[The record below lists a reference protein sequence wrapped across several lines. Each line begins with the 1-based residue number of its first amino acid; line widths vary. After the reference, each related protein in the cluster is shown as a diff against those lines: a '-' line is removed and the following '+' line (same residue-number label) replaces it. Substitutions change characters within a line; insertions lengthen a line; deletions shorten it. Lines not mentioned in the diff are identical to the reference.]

1 MAELLSP
8 GVFVEEVP
16 SPVTTVTGVSTS
28 TMGIAGYAQRGPSDS
43 AEFVTSFE
51 QFTRVFGSV
60 VRESLMG
67 MSVAAFFANGGR
79 RMYGVRVTPA
89 DAVSADARILNSYDD
104 ELIETGDGVAVL
116 FTKTAA
122 TTLIQADNGLAPI
135 KPGSLTI
142 KYRELG
148 APVLAQATRQRDGV
162 TALIGVALQFDYEGR
177 ILPASLPAAD
187 FNLDAVVRGT
197 VTINVPAAVPFVI
210 AVPVGTG
217 SVVTASTTVGPDTS
231 TVTFDHESGR
241 FSLKTAGAMIPVVA
255 SAITADFTPAS
266 ATRLV
271 TETQVALTDVGNFVG
286 ATVAAGTLT
295 YTTGAYSLTL
305 TVAPHNFAKILVDY
319 TVAAWDINPISAG
332 TWANDVVVRVS
343 GNNDAYDAD
352 TATYSLFDVLVL
364 MLNQASQQL
373 EVMEQYSE
381 ISLTD
386 PNNAAYFP
394 DVLNELSDLVR
405 VTEPGSD
412 QAVNQLSG
420 RPRQIIVAGGDQLA
434 AGQTITATLPGLPIA
449 PRSFLLTYTDSTAVA
464 RTITDDGNGNLVGDI
479 DPIGVN
485 TLGYVTGLLD
495 VKTLFTLRG
504 ATLVNVT
511 YASAPQEVNHDEQ
524 FGDDA
529 KQFTIGT
536 VAFYADGE
544 DGTFDSVNWGRDQFT
559 SPLLIPTN
567 AGIYALSRVDDIL
580 QVILPDFA
588 GDVTITGD
596 LLDYASARASQP
608 SGGDRFVIL
617 TVPMGSDP
625 QEAVDWLR
633 FSLGRSS
640 DYAALYWPW
649 VRVADPLANGRPMTM
664 PPLGHLAGIYA
675 RTDANKNVGKTPAG
689 TVDGQLSFLLG
700 LEYVATQGER
710 DLVYPNKI
718 NPLISSPQTGLAVW
732 GGRTISNR
740 TEWRYINARRLFMF
754 LEKSIYN
761 ETFWAVF
768 ENNNPSLWS
777 KLRTQIGGFLNFLFS
792 AGYFA
797 GSNPSQAF
805 FVICDSSNNLA
816 VTVDQGQVIMD
827 VGVAPNKP
835 AEFVRVRFA
844 QKSIES

>member
-1 MAELLSP
+1 MPELLSP

-51 QFTRVFGSV
+51 QFTRVFGPV

-79 RMYGVRVTPA
+79 RMFGVRVTPA
-89 DAVSADARILNSYDD
+89 DAVAADARIMNEYDD
-104 ELIETGDGVAVL
+104 EQIETGDGVAVL
-116 FTKTAA
+116 FAKTAA
-122 TTLIQADNGLAPI
+122 TTLIRADNGLAPI
-135 KPGSLTI
+135 KPSSVTI

-148 APVLAQATRQRDGV
+148 APVVGQTARDRTNGANLTTLTGQAN
-162 TALIGVALQFDYEGR
+162 YEGR
-177 ILPASLPAAD
+177 INPASIPAAD
-187 FNLDAVVRGT
+187 YNLDALVRGT
-197 VTINVPAAVPFVI
+197 VTISYSAATVTQNIVI
-210 AVPVGTG
+210 PVGTG
-217 SVVTASTTVGPDTS
+217 SVVTGVLTVGPDTA

-241 FSLKTAGAMIPVVA
+241 FSLRTTGALIPVIGDNAV
-255 SAITADFTPAS
+255 AITADFTPATE
-266 ATRLV
+266 TRLATDDGAGLITGV
-271 TETQVALTDVGNFVG
+271 TI
-286 ATVAAGTLT
+286 AAGTIT
-295 YTTGAYSLTL
+295 YTDGAYSITT
-305 TVAPHNFAKILVDY
+305 TVAPHNFAKILIDY
-319 TVAAWDINPISAG
+319 TVAAWDINPISVG
-332 TWANDVVVRVS
+332 TWANDVTVRVS
-343 GNNDAYDAD
+343 GNLDAYDAD

-364 MLNQASQQL
+364 MLNQATQQF
-373 EVMEQYSE
+373 EVLEQYSE
-381 ISLTD
+381 ISMTD

-405 VTEPGSD
+405 VAEPGSD

-420 RPRQIIVAGGDQLA
+420 RPRQVIVAGGDQLA
-434 AGQTITATLPGLPIA
+434 PGQTIASTLPGLPIA
-449 PRSFLLTYTDSTAVA
+449 PRSFLLTYTDSTGTA

-479 DPIGVN
+479 DPIGIN

-495 VKTLFTLRG
+495 VRTLFTIRG

-511 YASAPQEVNHDEQ
+511 YASSPQETNHDER
-524 FGDDA
+524 FGDEA

-536 VAFYADGE
+536 VDFFESGE
-544 DGTFDSVNWGRDQFT
+544 DGTFDSINWGRDQFT
-559 SPLLIPTN
+559 SPLLIP
-567 AGIYALSRVDDIL
+567 ASEGIYALNRVDDIL

-596 LLDYASARASQP
+596 LLDYAAARSAQP
-608 SGGDRFVIL
+608 SGGDRFIIL
-617 TVPMGSDP
+617 TVPMGSDS

-633 FSLGRSS
+633 FSLGRFS
-640 DYAALYWPW
+640 DYAAVYWPW

-664 PPLGHLAGIYA
+664 PPLGHIAGIYA
-675 RTDANKNVGKTPAG
+675 RTDVNKNVGKTPAG
-689 TVDGQLSFLLG
+689 TVDGALNFLLG

-740 TEWRYINARRLFMF
+740 SEWRYINARRLFMF

-768 ENNNPSLWS
+768 ENNNPD
-777 KLRTQIGGFLNFLFS
+777 R
-792 AGYFA
+792 
-797 GSNPSQAF
+797 
-805 FVICDSSNNLA
+805 
-816 VTVDQGQVIMD
+816 
-827 VGVAPNKP
+827 
-835 AEFVRVRFA
+835 
-844 QKSIES
+844 KSVV